1 MSMQALRVVMLLVTV
16 AVCYLLFFHSQPTV
30 EVIPTD
36 PASSEGAVAGQH
48 AGSPAT
54 VHTQYKEAMNRAHAA
69 AKAMQDER
77 KEADSY

>member
-1 MSMQALRVVMLLVTV
+1 MLLMTV
-16 AVCYLLFFHSQPTV
+16 AVCYLLFFHSQPQT

-36 PASSEGAVAGQH
+36 PADPAVAGQP
-48 AGSPAT
+48 AGTPAS
-54 VHTQYKEAMNRAHAA
+54 VHSQYKEAMNRAHAA

>member
-1 MSMQALRVVMLLVTV
+1 MLLVTV
-16 AVCYLLFFHSQPTV
+16 AVCYLLFFYSQPKL

-36 PASSEGAVAGQH
+36 PLQPGAVA

-54 VHTQYKEAMNRAHAA
+54 VHSQYKEAMDRAHVA
-69 AKAMQDER
+69 AKSMQDER